1 MGRRS
6 GRFGVVPLA
15 GVQAAR
21 CGGGRGDRSDKVKVG
36 VGWDRYDRPDDGL
49 TWWRAGGGRTG
60 WCRYRKGV
68 SEGGK
73 ATSDSGTSA
82 EALAWLAA
90 ARHSSVARLGPEE
103 DRERERVTGGA
114 AGSVPTSKVRE
125 RKTLAGLLR
134 AYRPTRKRKRK
145 ECWRGC
151 RERTGQ
157 QNKGERRCW
166 RGCGELTGQQR
177 EKEMLAGLRRA
188 YRPAEKE

>member
-1 MGRRS
+1 MGSLRQTGRRPYVVA
-6 GRFGVVPLA
+6 GRGRQD
-15 GVQAAR
+15 GMVQVQE
-21 CGGGRGDRSDKVKVG
+21 GSLGGRQGDVGFGYVGRGACVACCGPAFVGCSSRS
-36 VGWDRYDRPDDGL
+36 R
-49 TWWRAGGGRTG
+49 GRQ
-60 WCRYRKGV
+60 
-68 SEGGK
+68 
-73 ATSDSGTSA
+73 
-82 EALAWLAA
+82 
-90 ARHSSVARLGPEE
+90 
-103 DRERERVTGGA
+103 RERVTGGA

-177 EKEMLAGLRRA
+177 EKEKEMLAGLRRA